1 MMPPTVWMHPV
12 PWSQTF
18 QHAKKGD
25 VFFVVLDGL
34 RWPLELRLKPPRVRL
49 MEDGKRK
56 SAPVL
61 CEILDPWPNAPDYYP
76 PEWKPGAGPA
86 PLGSLYENCPVPG
99 W

>member
-1 MMPPTVWMHPV
+1 MMPPTIRMHPV
-12 PWSQTF
+12 PWSLTF

-34 RWPLELRLKPPRVRL
+34 RWPLELRRNPPRVRL
-49 MEDGKRK
+49 LEDGKRR

-61 CEILDPWPNAPDYYP
+61 CEILDPWPGAPDYYP
-76 PEWKPGAGPA
+76 PEWKPGAVVPV
-86 PLGSLYENCPVPG
+86 GSLYERCPVPG